1 MRPAIRTRRG
11 LAAALALFA
20 LALTAGAAIA
30 DVRFIPVDP
39 WADLGQ
45 AVQAACATPGSPA
58 CAHSRSYLTTR
69 ALAALK
75 VLIDRRD
82 DQAAAMGRLA
92 ADAADSRLRAA
103 AAEALAVPFAA
114 NEDTP
119 LLAEL
124 ADDPVPAV
132 RDAARRAL
140 ASSGDPRAQRLARR
154 IRSGSLTGEPD
165 ETPEKPPAAA
175 AMGVPL
181 PADAVYLFF
190 ASEPANGRYAWWT
203 AKSPAEVAAALRGKA
218 KKGPLT
224 PAEFRAHAEA
234 ASEIPEIEDGELPSA
249 EAMARA
255 FEMAEQMMA
264 ALEGA
269 GADGGSPEA
278 MAAAMQ
284 RAAGGLASLD
294 PNAADEYE
302 DADLYADARLFVVP
316 VAGSSDALVAV
327 YRDLATGGTGLT
339 IQRTAVGGR

>member
-1 MRPAIRTRRG
+1 MIPILRTRG
-11 LAAALALFA
+11 GFITFVT
-20 LALTAGAAIA
+20 ALTIAFGTCAVGA
-30 DVRFIPVDP
+30 DELLIPVDP
-39 WADLGQ
+39 WADLSQ
-45 AVQAACATPGSPA
+45 TIQKACADPRSQA
-58 CAHSRSYLTTR
+58 CAYARDYLTIR
-69 ALAALK
+69 VLATLR
-75 VLIDRRD
+75 VFIDRRD

-181 PADAVYLFF
+181 PADAIYLFF

-234 ASEIPEIEDGELPSA
+234 ASETPEIEDGELPSA

-264 ALEGA
+264 AFEGA
-269 GADGGSPEA
+269 GADAGSPEA

-316 VAGSSDALVAV
+316 IADSADALVAV
-327 YRDLATGGTGLT
+327 YRDLATGGTGVT
-339 IQRTAVGGR
+339 IQRTAVKGR